1 MSITRVAR
9 AANVSYATAWRV
21 INNQACSSQETVAA
35 VQQAMRALG
44 YAPGSSRR
52 GRKPKGADGVR
63 THNIALLHL
72 REGTSISATVLN
84 SVQRLIAE
92 RNLNLI
98 FARIN
103 SPDDLPQ
110 AVRAGNVDGIV
121 GYGEFPAA
129 AVSPRLKRIPA
140 VWLMSRSNPGM
151 DAWGDRVRP
160 DHQEI
165 GQLAARVLQEK
176 GHTHLGFMNPD
187 PNVPVCQQ
195 RLAAFRGAVER
206 PGAPFSV
213 FSSATA
219 DLEGAATQLVDQWM
233 SSSSRPTGV
242 FVPVDRATL
251 RIHRELQRRGIR
263 IGTDIDLV
271 SCDNEQEL
279 LSLMNPQPVS
289 LDINR
294 ETIARLGIERL
305 FWRMRNGMS
314 SPQVVVTVS
323 PGIGKFE

>member
-21 INNQACSSQETVAA
+21 INNQACSSAQAIDA
-35 VQQAMRALG
+35 VRQAMRQLG
-44 YAPGSSRR
+44 YEPGSSRR
-52 GRKPKGADGVR
+52 GRKPKAADGVR

-72 REGTSISATVLN
+72 REGTAIAASVLN
-84 SVQRLIAE
+84 AVQKLIAD

-98 FARIN
+98 FARIVT
-103 SPDDLPQ
+103 PDDLPQ

-121 GYGEFPAA
+121 GYGEFPLA
-129 AVSPRLKRIPA
+129 AVNPRLKRIPA
-140 VWLMSRSNPGM
+140 VWPMSRSNPGM

-165 GQLAARVLQEK
+165 GQLAARVLEEK
-176 GHTHLGFMNPD
+176 GHAHLGFMNPE
-187 PNVPVCQQ
+187 PNFPVCQQ

-206 PGAPFSV
+206 PGKPFSV
-213 FSSATA
+213 FSSTTA
-219 DLEGAATQLVDQWM
+219 DLEGAATQLVDQWLT
-233 SSSSRPTGV
+233 SSPRPTGV
-242 FVPVDRATL
+242 FVPIDRATL
-251 RIHRELQRRGIR
+251 RIHRELQRRGVR
-263 IGTDIDLV
+263 IGKDIDLV
-271 SCDNEQEL
+271 SCDNEHEL
-279 LSLMNPQPVS
+279 LSLMNPRPVS

-305 FWRMRNGMS
+305 FWRMRNGMN

-323 PGIGKFE
+323 PTVGKSE

>member
-1 MSITRVAR
+1 
-9 AANVSYATAWRV
+9 
-21 INNQACSSQETVAA
+21 
-35 VQQAMRALG
+35 
-44 YAPGSSRR
+44 
-52 GRKPKGADGVR
+52 
-63 THNIALLHL
+63 
-72 REGTSISATVLN
+72 
-84 SVQRLIAE
+84 
-92 RNLNLI
+92 
-98 FARIN
+98 
-103 SPDDLPQ
+103 
-110 AVRAGNVDGIV
+110 
-121 GYGEFPAA
+121 
-129 AVSPRLKRIPA
+129 
-140 VWLMSRSNPGM
+140 
-151 DAWGDRVRP
+151 VRP